1 MQVTPVDVFMAL
13 NQDGDDV
20 MSMEEFQRLFELLE
34 LDLKEEQKEQLF
46 AYDGTRLGR
55 GASHARTAPQQL
67 TSPAHPSRYHR
78 YCDIDCSGKIDEK
91 EFADGWEKMV
101 QIFLENSASGL
112 GLSRLQIALAVGWA
126 VLCLVL
132 LVAFILIT
140 LSAWRNEGGFE
151 VVVQSLLVSGT
162 GKAVAAMRRRS
173 KAEDKDS
180 VGSLVEGIMSEN
192 QSSASEE

>member
-1 MQVTPVDVFMAL
+1 
-13 NQDGDDV
+13 
-20 MSMEEFQRLFELLE
+20 
-34 LDLKEEQKEQLF
+34 
-46 AYDGTRLGR
+46 
-55 GASHARTAPQQL
+55 
-67 TSPAHPSRYHR
+67 
-78 YCDIDCSGKIDEK
+78 
-91 EFADGWEKMV
+91 MV
-101 QIFLENSASGL
+101 QIFLENSATGL

>member
-1 MQVTPVDVFMAL
+1 MGRVSDVAPHM
-13 NQDGDDV
+13 
-20 MSMEEFQRLFELLE
+20 
-34 LDLKEEQKEQLF
+34 
-46 AYDGTRLGR
+46 
-55 GASHARTAPQQL
+55 HAQHHSSSPPAP
-67 TSPAHPSRYHR
+67 PSLYHR

>member
-1 MQVTPVDVFMAL
+1 MAL

-34 LDLKEEQKEQLF
+34 LDLKESRRSSSSRTMGRVS
-46 AYDGTRLGR
+46 DG
-55 GASHARTAPQQL
+55 APHMRAQHHSS
-67 TSPAHPSRYHR
+67 SPLPLLPRYHR

>member
-1 MQVTPVDVFMAL
+1 MAL

-55 GASHARTAPQQL
+55 GASRARTAPSQL
-67 TSPAHPSRYHR
+67 TSRSCRYHR

-192 QSSASEE
+192 SQSASEE

>member
-1 MQVTPVDVFMAL
+1 MGRVSDVAPHMHAHSAIAAHL
-13 NQDGDDV
+13 P
-20 MSMEEFQRLFELLE
+20 LL
-34 LDLKEEQKEQLF
+34 
-46 AYDGTRLGR
+46 
-55 GASHARTAPQQL
+55 P
-67 TSPAHPSRYHR
+67 RYHR